1 MSPTSQRQHLSR
13 QWQQLHQEVVSCQRC
28 DRLIKH
34 CRKVALEKRAA
45 YRDHEYWGKP
55 VPNFGAPSKI
65 LVVGLAPGAH
75 GANRT
80 GRMFT
85 GDRSG
90 DWLYRAMYNNGLANQ
105 PESTGRDDG
114 LKLTGCAV
122 TNVCS
127 CAPPDNK
134 PATEEIANCQ
144 PFFQRTIELCQPK
157 VFVALGGLAWRAV
170 VRYAVEQGELIDPS
184 PRPKFGHGA
193 KAELTDGRW
202 LLGCYHPSQQ
212 NTFTGRLTE
221 PMIDAVFKDARRLA
235 GKARKHK

>member
-1 MSPTSQRQHLSR
+1 MSGAGQSVKR

-34 CRKVALEKRAA
+34 CRKVAIEKRAA

-55 VPNFGAPSKI
+55 VPNFGDPAKI
-65 LVVGLAPGAH
+65 LIVGLAPGAH

-134 PATEEIANCQ
+134 PATEEVANCQ

-157 VFVALGGLAWRAV
+157 VFVALGGFGLARRRAV
-170 VRYAVEQGELIDPS
+170 R
-184 PRPKFGHGA
+184 
-193 KAELTDGRW
+193 
-202 LLGCYHPSQQ
+202 C
-212 NTFTGRLTE
+212 
-221 PMIDAVFKDARRLA
+221 
-235 GKARKHK
+235 